1 MDMGGIPNF
10 ISNTVTLQMKQNCQP
25 RSEAKKKLKIIY
37 VREDEL
43 LTSKNNNIE
52 EIVAPN
58 VDDLN

>member
-1 MDMGGIPNF
+1 
-10 ISNTVTLQMKQNCQP
+10 MKQNCQP
-25 RSEAKKKLKIIY
+25 RSEKKKLKIIY